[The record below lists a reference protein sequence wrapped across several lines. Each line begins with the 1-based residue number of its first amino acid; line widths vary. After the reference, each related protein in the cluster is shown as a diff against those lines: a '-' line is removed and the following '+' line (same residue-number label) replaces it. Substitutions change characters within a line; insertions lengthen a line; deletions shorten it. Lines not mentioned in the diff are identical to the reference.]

1 MNPKKYLK
9 QFAANVVQRSGI
21 ARPTVEAVLPHVFD
35 EIRYQ
40 LTEGTLCVPID
51 GFGTFSVIDRPEHE
65 FLYHRGD
72 VKEIKTVVAK
82 KQLKFKPTKN
92 LKREVDAGRYDPTR
106 RAFSRHPDDP
116 VIAVRRDMRYR
127 PAKNYNR
134 EEGSWGKPISKAE
147 GRRLREDGRGKM
159 EEGRKTSP

>member
-21 ARPTVEAVLPHVFD
+21 ARPTVETVLPHVFD

-147 GRRLREDGRGKM
+147 GRRLK
-159 EEGRKTSP
+159 EEGMEDDGA